1 MGNIC
6 LGPLGQ
12 VVSHPREKAAHQ
24 YRAHDDPDHGGE
36 TTEPLPRHDVT
47 VLVHDDVPVEI
58 REEVVIVV
66 RPVPTSLPRI
76 ETDHEGQTGPDP
88 LEALR
93 RAAGEVVASAA
104 GLVTFTA
111 QSTIKLAYD
120 TASSA
125 VNTTL
130 DAVVPRITS
139 AIVSRVDITQI
150 VVDHVDVNK
159 IAAQV
164 ELEPIIDRVPITDI
178 ADYVVKE
185 IDLPEVIRGSTGGLA
200 DQVLQALRFKAIA
213 GDDEVERL
221 VDRLLRW
228 RKGQKLEVGE

>member
-1 MGNIC
+1 M
-6 LGPLGQ
+6 
-12 VVSHPREKAAHQ
+12 
-24 YRAHDDPDHGGE
+24 
-36 TTEPLPRHDVT
+36 
-47 VLVHDDVPVEI
+47 HDDVPVEI

-76 ETDHEGQTGPDP
+76 ETDQEGRTGPDP

-93 RAAGEVVASAA
+93 RAAGEAVASAA
-104 GLVTFTA
+104 GLATFTA